1 MIIEGYDCSDENMD
15 RFKDRFEKQKRH
27 AVNKLDVS
35 IRVGDADAGVVKLL
49 KLINACEDYYTTSS
63 CEGRIQVFQ
72 DVGSKK
78 DNKTL
83 GCWHRKVTIL
93 EVLESLKP
101 VRGVVYFKFEPPILH
116 VAARGIA
123 AARKLLIAAREAGF
137 KKSGIQAVKEERF
150 MVELASTENIDA
162 PVMNNGKRL
171 VADEYVKYLAGLANV
186 KHARTQSK
194 IKKLETLIK
203 VISEEVRT

>member
-1 MIIEGYDCSDENMD
+1 MVAD

-35 IRVGDADAGVVKLL
+35 IRVGDVDTGIVKLL
-49 KLINACEDYYTTSS
+49 QLLNACKDYYTTSS

-78 DNKTL
+78 DNQTL
-83 GCWHRKVTIL
+83 GCWHRKVKFR
-93 EVLESLKP
+93 EVLQAFRP
-101 VRGVVYFKFEPPILH
+101 VKGVVYFKFEPPILH

-123 AARKLLIAAREAGF
+123 AARALLIAAREAGF

-162 PVMNNGKRL
+162 PVMDNGSKL
-171 VADEYVKYLAGLANV
+171 VPDEYVKYLVRLANA
-186 KHARTQSK
+186 KHTRTRSK

-203 VISEEVRT
+203 TLNGEFRT